1 MVFKNL
7 CITFI
12 NLSLFLLLLAG
23 CDTTQQ
29 PANTAGSYT
38 TKYEQITAPSSIQE
52 LTESTINS
60 RYKNVTDICF
70 EDYKNIDSTGYL
82 AFSYKNKQLPYC
94 GFTMAQ
100 QDGEQYELSYFEDY
114 SIAEKE
120 PVSITQFIG
129 AYPGT
134 KDRKIHIT
142 IGYINNDRI
151 KQIILYYPQSSA
163 KIIQLVE
170 GQHVFL
176 DVNVDS
182 EDSLSK
188 IEGRASNGNIVYK
201 KDFDHM
207 H

>member
-1 MVFKNL
+1 MFKNL

-12 NLSLFLLLLAG
+12 DVSLLLLLLVG
-23 CDTTQQ
+23 CNTTQQ

-38 TKYEQITAPSSIQE
+38 TKYEQIPASSSIQE

-60 RYKNVTDICF
+60 RYKNVADICF
-70 EDYKNIDSTGYL
+70 EDYENIDNIGYL

-94 GFTMAQ
+94 GFTVAQ
-100 QDGEQYELSYFEDY
+100 QDGEQYKLSYFEDY

-129 AYPGT
+129 TYPGT
-134 KDRKIHIT
+134 KDRKFHIT

-151 KQIILYYPQSSA
+151 KQIILYYPQSNV
-163 KIIQLVE
+163 KVIQLGE
-170 GQHVFL
+170 DQHVFL
-176 DVNVDS
+176 DINVNS
-182 EDSLSK
+182 KDSLLK

-201 KDFDHM
+201 KDSD
-207 H
+207 

>member
-1 MVFKNL
+1 MFKNL

-12 NLSLFLLLLAG
+12 DVSLLLLLLVG
-23 CDTTQQ
+23 CNTTQQ

-38 TKYEQITAPSSIQE
+38 TKYEQIPASSSIQE

-70 EDYKNIDSTGYL
+70 EDYENIDNIGYL

-94 GFTMAQ
+94 GFTVAQ
-100 QDGEQYELSYFEDY
+100 QNGEQYKLSYFEDY

-129 AYPGT
+129 TYPGT
-134 KDRKIHIT
+134 KDRKFHIT

-151 KQIILYYPQSSA
+151 KQIILYYPQSNV
-163 KIIQLVE
+163 KVIQLGE
-170 GQHVFL
+170 DQHVFL
-176 DVNVDS
+176 DINVNS
-182 EDSLSK
+182 EDSLLK
-188 IEGRASNGNIVYK
+188 IEGRASNENIVYK
-201 KDFDHM
+201 KDSD
-207 H
+207 